1 MVIGDSLLFVNQEIS
16 WFAEQSLEAGVLHG
30 DWSTCL
36 KNLGKLQNLALFDKR
51 ILFLQARALCALNR
65 NDEAATILT
74 SLMINSYHS
83 SGLYHCLGSISF
95 IRGRFEESVRHYT
108 KAIERNYGN
117 FIDPSIA
124 ENFAGRAQALQ
135 ALGRNVEAKSDL
147 NTVASLKLFDEARAH
162 YLGGRYRSAKECIN
176 SMPRGLA
183 AMNFARMLYTRCL
196 VGEQKHQD
204 AIDLASKIVIS
215 NEACKSAFYYR
226 AIALFHTA
234 QYEKAVDDLTQIVAD
249 EYGILSVESST
260 ENVGLRICDSIDAR
274 LLRAEAKSRMGDFV
288 QAMRDL
294 DFVIA
299 RRPSINAYI
308 ERSKAAFG
316 LALYRTA
323 LGDAES
329 AFALNSLSFEAQ
341 HQLKLCQHALRNQP
355 ANTKSPVVPYQPGV
369 FMAI

>member
-16 WFAEQSLEAGVLHG
+16 WFAEQSLEAVLLQG
-30 DWSTCL
+30 DWSVCL
-36 KNLGKLQNLALFDKR
+36 EKLAKLQNLALFDKR

-65 NDEAATILT
+65 YDEAATILT

-95 IRGRFEESVRHYT
+95 IRGRFEESIRHYT

-124 ENFAGRAQALQ
+124 ENFSGRAQSLQ
-135 ALGRNVEAKSDL
+135 ALGRTVEAKSDL
-147 NTVASLKLFDEARAH
+147 NTVASLKLFDQARAY
-162 YLGGRYRSAKECIN
+162 YLGGRYRAAEECIN
-176 SMPRGLA
+176 AMPRELA
-183 AMNFARMLYTRCL
+183 EMNFARMLYTRCL
-196 VGEQKHQD
+196 VGEQKYQD
-204 AIDLASKIVIS
+204 AIELASEIVIS

-234 QYEKAVDDLTQIVAD
+234 QYEKSLNDLTQIIAD
-249 EYGILSVESST
+249 EYGILSVECST
-260 ENVGLRICDSIDAR
+260 ESGGLRICDSIDAR
-274 LLRAEAKSRMGDFV
+274 LLRAEANSKLGDFV

-294 DFVIA
+294 DFIIA
-299 RRPSINAYI
+299 RRPSIQAYL

-329 AFALNSLSFEAQ
+329 ALALNSLSFEAQ
-341 HQLKLCQHALRNQP
+341 QQFKLCQFALKKQP
-355 ANTKSPVVPYQPGV
+355 GNPNSPEVPYQPGV

>member
-1 MVIGDSLLFVNQEIS
+1 MIIGDSLLLVNQEIS
-16 WFAEQSLEAGVLHG
+16 WFAEQSLEAGLLYG

-36 KNLGKLQNLALFDKR
+36 ENLCKLQNLALFDKR
-51 ILFLQARALCALNR
+51 ILFLQARALCALER
-65 NDEAATILT
+65 YDEAATVLT

-83 SGLYHCLGSISF
+83 SGLYHCLGSVSF
-95 IRGRFEESVRHYT
+95 IRGRFEESVRLYT

-135 ALGRNVEAKSDL
+135 ALGRTVEAESDL
-147 NTVASLKLFDEARAH
+147 GTVVSLKLFEEARTQ
-162 YLGGRYRSAKECIN
+162 YLAGRYRRAEECIDA
-176 SMPRGLA
+176 MPQELA
-183 AMNFARMLYTRCL
+183 AMNFARTLYTRCL
-196 VGEQKHQD
+196 VGEQKYHD
-204 AIDLASKIVIS
+204 AIELASEIVIS

-226 AIALFHTA
+226 AIALFHNA
-234 QYEKAVDDLTQIVAD
+234 QYEKAVDDLTEIIAD

-260 ENVGLRICDSIDAR
+260 EYGGLKICDSIDAR
-274 LLRAEAKSRMGDFV
+274 LLRAEANSKLGDFV

-294 DFVIA
+294 DFIIA
-299 RRPSINAYI
+299 RRPSISAYL

-329 AFALNSLSFEAQ
+329 ALALNSLSFEAQ
-341 HQLKLCQHALRNQP
+341 HQLKLCQLALKKP
-355 ANTKSPVVPYQPGV
+355 PGNTKSPSLPYQPGV

>member
-1 MVIGDSLLFVNQEIS
+1 VIIGDSLLLVNQEIS
-16 WFAEQSLEAGVLHG
+16 WFAEQSLEAGLLYG

-36 KNLGKLQNLALFDKR
+36 ENLCKLQNLALFDKR
-51 ILFLQARALCALNR
+51 ILFLQARALCALER
-65 NDEAATILT
+65 YDEAATVLT

-95 IRGRFEESVRHYT
+95 IRGRFEESIQLYT

-135 ALGRNVEAKSDL
+135 ALGRTIEAESDL
-147 NTVASLKLFDEARAH
+147 GTVVSLKLFEEARTH
-162 YLGGRYRSAKECIN
+162 YLAGRYRLAEECIDA
-176 SMPRGLA
+176 MPQELA
-183 AMNFARMLYTRCL
+183 AMNFARTLYTRCL
-196 VGEQKHQD
+196 VGEQKYQD
-204 AIDLASKIVIS
+204 AIELASEIVIS

-234 QYEKAVDDLTQIVAD
+234 QYEKAVDDLTRIVDD

-260 ENVGLRICDSIDAR
+260 ENGGLRICDSIDAR
-274 LLRAEAKSRMGDFV
+274 LLRAEANSRLGDFV

-294 DFVIA
+294 DFIIA
-299 RRPSINAYI
+299 RRPSIQAYL

-329 AFALNSLSFEAQ
+329 ALALNSLSFEAQ
-341 HQLKLCQHALRNQP
+341 HQLNVCQLALKRQEG
-355 ANTKSPVVPYQPGV
+355 NTKSPVVPYQPGV